1 MPFLAKKGFVLLGH
15 NHDRNSMPILLKE
28 VEDVHVELPI
38 QQLMGEYLQH
48 PAAAGN
54 EISACWFLEIG
65 QMAFLD
71 VGFFKPNA
79 KRHANIELYKGY

>member
-38 QQLMGEYLQH
+38 HQLMGEYLQH

-54 EISACWFLEIG
+54 EISACWFLEMG
-65 QMAFLD
+65 QMAF
-71 VGFFKPNA
+71 
-79 KRHANIELYKGY
+79 